1 MLYTLQIKD
10 FIIVEHVELQLQS
23 GLTVV
28 TGETGAGKSILIAA
42 LALILGERA
51 TGDVVRPQCQ
61 QAELS
66 AAFEPSATVLTWLSE
81 QALDSGDECLIRRV
95 IQANGRSRAY
105 INGHLTTVQSLRMLG
120 GFLVDI
126 HSQHASQ
133 SLMQAEH
140 QRELLDAMAHLEDRQ
155 QKVYRF
161 YQQWQQLND
170 ALLALG
176 GKAADHQAQ
185 MQLLRYQIDELQQWE
200 LTAENLKFINA
211 EHRRLAYS
219 SQLLNQGQQAL
230 HQLTEEDLSV
240 LSRLTQVQ
248 RELNQMRTHDEQ
260 LANLV
265 ELLDGA
271 MIQIQEAG
279 SELNQYLNQLESNP
293 EYLQQLNQTLAQL
306 QDMARKHQ
314 VAVAQLPQHLQH
326 LLDQL
331 ACLEAAEQQAV
342 ALEQQLL
349 KVKTHYF
356 AAAQQLSEQRQQ
368 AAENLAQRI
377 SQNIQQLGMPNGQ
390 FKISIHRHANTQP
403 TAHGIDHVTFLIS
416 ANLGQDPKPL
426 HKVASGGE
434 LSRIS
439 LAIQVVNALGNGVP
453 VLVFDEVDVG
463 IGGSVAE
470 IVGQQLAQLAQQRQV
485 IGITHLPQVACC
497 GQQHLKVIKTQ
508 QKQQTCS
515 KIEPLQQNQRIEE
528 IARMLGGQVITE
540 QTLAH
545 ATEMLRVKML

>member
-1 MLYTLQIKD
+1 
-10 FIIVEHVELQLQS
+10 
-23 GLTVV
+23 
-28 TGETGAGKSILIAA
+28 
-42 LALILGERA
+42 
-51 TGDVVRPQCQ
+51 
-61 QAELS
+61 
-66 AAFEPSATVLTWLSE
+66 
-81 QALDSGDECLIRRV
+81 
-95 IQANGRSRAY
+95 
-105 INGHLTTVQSLRMLG
+105 
-120 GFLVDI
+120 
-126 HSQHASQ
+126 
-133 SLMQAEH
+133 
-140 QRELLDAMAHLEDRQ
+140 
-155 QKVYRF
+155 
-161 YQQWQQLND
+161 
-170 ALLALG
+170 
-176 GKAADHQAQ
+176 
-185 MQLLRYQIDELQQWE
+185 
-200 LTAENLKFINA
+200 
-211 EHRRLAYS
+211 
-219 SQLLNQGQQAL
+219 
-230 HQLTEEDLSV
+230 
-240 LSRLTQVQ
+240 
-248 RELNQMRTHDEQ
+248 
-260 LANLV
+260 
-265 ELLDGA
+265 
-271 MIQIQEAG
+271 
-279 SELNQYLNQLESNP
+279 
-293 EYLQQLNQTLAQL
+293 
-306 QDMARKHQ
+306 
-314 VAVAQLPQHLQH
+314 
-326 LLDQL
+326 
-331 ACLEAAEQQAV
+331 
-342 ALEQQLL
+342 
-349 KVKTHYF
+349 
-356 AAAQQLSEQRQQ
+356 LSEQRQQ